1 MTDSF
6 DANLAQAK
14 EDLVAAQA
22 DGDEALAALL
32 DTLLGC
38 GGELVL
44 YRPALHRYG
53 VMFGNL
59 PRARHVAVMVP
70 GVGNQ
75 ANLCHDWIPSAQNLY
90 EAAAPTTAVI
100 LWKGY
105 ENPVDLLAAA
115 AASIELNE
123 QLMAGGA
130 ELAEFVN
137 SLSLHRRQSLTVV
150 AHSYGSVVTGL
161 ALADHDLHCTDVVV
175 AGSPGMTV
183 DDLRALHI
191 DGSHFFSEQ
200 APGDA
205 IAELGIFGSAPTAP
219 TFGGTRMRTNAPG
232 HVDVHAHSNYFVPGS
247 EALENIV
254 SVVTGRYADVVTHHS
269 TVPEIAGGIVAW
281 TMRLPTV
288 PVRAVGRR
296 YRGPGFRVLANVV
309 RFVDLSAT
317 QAGGL
322 VRDALGEGESAMGWM
337 VRRVVG
343 GPADPER

>member
-1 MTDSF
+1 MSDPY

-14 EDLVAAQA
+14 IDLAAAQDA
-22 DGDEALAALL
+22 GDEILSALL
-32 DTLLGC
+32 DTLIGC
-38 GGELVL
+38 GGQLVL
-44 YRPALHRYG
+44 YRPELHRYG
-53 VMFGNL
+53 VIFGDL
-59 PRARHVAVMVP
+59 GQVGHVAVMVP

-75 ANLCHDWIPSAQNLY
+75 SNLCHDWIPSAHNLY
-90 EAAAPTTAVI
+90 EAAAPSAAVI

-105 ENPVDLLAAA
+105 DNPVDLLAAA
-115 AASIELNE
+115 AESIECNA

-137 SLSLHRRQSLTVV
+137 SLSLHPHQTLTVV

-161 ALADHDLHCTDVVV
+161 ALADHDLRCTDVVV

-205 IAELGIFGSAPTAP
+205 IAELGIFGSAPSAP

-254 SVVTGRYADVVTHHS
+254 NVVTGRYDDVVTHHS
-269 TVPEIAGGIVAW
+269 TVPEIAGGLVAW

-288 PVRAVGRR
+288 PIRAVGRR
-296 YRGPGFRVLANVV
+296 YRGPGFRVLANVF
-309 RFVDLSAT
+309 RFVDLSAA

-322 VRDALGEGESAMGWM
+322 VRDALQEGESTLEWM
-337 VRRVVG
+337 TRRVVG
-343 GPADPER
+343 ERGDPER